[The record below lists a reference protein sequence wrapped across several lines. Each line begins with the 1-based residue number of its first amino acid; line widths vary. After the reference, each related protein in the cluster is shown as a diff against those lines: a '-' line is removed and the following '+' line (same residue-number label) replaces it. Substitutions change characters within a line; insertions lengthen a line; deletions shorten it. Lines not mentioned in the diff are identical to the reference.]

1 MTNKKWFY
9 WTSQI
14 IGWGAIFSLGLLSE
28 YFTKGSVSGETTFKA
43 ITLLLFVVI
52 TTNLYRLLILK
63 MHWLNKPIGKVIPRA
78 LLGSLTLAFGITL
91 FNIVFSY
98 FLKGDLVF
106 DIELFK
112 KFLGGTLSYFILV
125 TIWTIIYFS
134 YHYFDKSRVQEVK
147 NLQLESSQKESELSN
162 LKNQL
167 NPHFM
172 FNAMNSIRALV
183 DEDPILAKQSITQ
196 LSNLLR
202 NTLQIGKKRLITVTE
217 EIKIVNDYLALE
229 KIRFEERLN
238 YTEEIKPATE
248 KALVPPLIIQTFV
261 ENAIKHGISK
271 KAAGGLVAIFV
282 SKVENAVCIEVHN
295 DGKYIESSK
304 PDVGIGLQNAK
315 KRLHILYGDKAS
327 ISIGNYNEK
336 VVSKIIIPFQT
347 ELTKRK

>member
-1 MTNKKWFY
+1 MTNKKWLY
-9 WTSQI
+9 WALQFL
-14 IGWGAIFSLGLLSE
+14 GWGAIFSLGLLSE
-28 YFTKGSVSGETTFKA
+28 YFEKGKVENDTVFKA
-43 ITLLLFVVI
+43 LSLLFFVVFC
-52 TTNLYRLLILK
+52 TNLYRLLLLK
-63 MHWLNKPIGKVIPRA
+63 LKWLNKTIGKVIPWA
-78 LLGSLTLAFGITL
+78 ILVSIIVAVIIKS
-91 FNIVFSY
+91 FNIGFSY
-98 FLKGDLVF
+98 LFEDDFVF
-106 DIELFK
+106 DSGLFK
-112 KFLGGTLSYFILV
+112 NFLGGVLIYFILLK
-125 TIWTIIYFS
+125 IWLVVYFS

-238 YTEEIKPATE
+238 YTEEIKPITE